1 LLDAGDGWADFL
13 LPREGGDLHMDRLQ
27 MLQEQKQFWLSVKR
41 TMDKD
46 APMHTE
52 EGMQYARVLT
62 KLVLIE
68 LEIEQ
73 IEKEKAAR

>member
-1 LLDAGDGWADFL
+1 
-13 LPREGGDLHMDRLQ
+13 M
-27 MLQEQKQFWLSVKR
+27 SVKR
-41 TMDKD
+41 TLDKD

-52 EGMQYARVLT
+52 EGFQYARVLT

>member
-1 LLDAGDGWADFL
+1 
-13 LPREGGDLHMDRLQ
+13 MDRLQ
-27 MLQEQKQFWLSVKR
+27 TLRKQKQFWKSVKR
-41 TMDKD
+41 MLDKD

>member
-1 LLDAGDGWADFL
+1 
-13 LPREGGDLHMDRLQ
+13 MDRLHK
-27 MLQEQKQFWLSVKR
+27 LQEQKQFWLSVKR

>member
-1 LLDAGDGWADFL
+1 
-13 LPREGGDLHMDRLQ
+13 MNRLQ
-27 MLQEQKQFWLSVKR
+27 TLRKQKQFWLSVKR
-41 TMDKD
+41 MLDKD
-46 APMHTE
+46 APMHSE
-52 EGMQYARVLT
+52 EGFQYARVLT

>member
-1 LLDAGDGWADFL
+1 
-13 LPREGGDLHMDRLQ
+13 MNRLQ
-27 MLQEQKQFWLSVKR
+27 TLQKQKQFWMSVKR
-41 TMDKD
+41 TLDKD

-52 EGMQYARVLT
+52 EGFQYARVLT

-73 IEKEKAAR
+73 IKKEKAAR

>member
-1 LLDAGDGWADFL
+1 
-13 LPREGGDLHMDRLQ
+13 MDRLQ
-27 MLQEQKQFWLSVKR
+27 TLQKQKQFWMSVKR
-41 TMDKD
+41 TLDKD

-52 EGMQYARVLT
+52 EGFQYARVLT

-68 LEIEQ
+68 LEIAQ

>member
-1 LLDAGDGWADFL
+1 
-13 LPREGGDLHMDRLQ
+13 MNRLQ
-27 MLQEQKQFWLSVKR
+27 TLRRQKQFWLLVIR
-41 TMDKD
+41 TMDKN
-46 APMHTE
+46 APMYTE

>member
-1 LLDAGDGWADFL
+1 
-13 LPREGGDLHMDRLQ
+13 MDRLQ
-27 MLQEQKQFWLSVKR
+27 TLQKQKQFWLSVKR
-41 TMDKD
+41 TLDKD
-46 APMHTE
+46 APMYTE

>member
-1 LLDAGDGWADFL
+1 
-13 LPREGGDLHMDRLQ
+13 MNRLQ
-27 MLQEQKQFWLSVKR
+27 TLQKLKQFWMSVKR
-41 TMDKD
+41 TLDKD

-52 EGMQYARVLT
+52 EGFQYARVLT

-73 IEKEKAAR
+73 IEKQKAAQ

>member
-1 LLDAGDGWADFL
+1 
-13 LPREGGDLHMDRLQ
+13 MNRLQ
-27 MLQEQKQFWLSVKR
+27 TLRKQKQFWLLVIR
-41 TMDKD
+41 TMDKN
-46 APMHTE
+46 APMYTE

>member
-1 LLDAGDGWADFL
+1 
-13 LPREGGDLHMDRLQ
+13 MDRLQ
-27 MLQEQKQFWLSVKR
+27 TLQKQKQFWMSVKR
-41 TMDKD
+41 TLDKD
-46 APMHTE
+46 APMDTE
-52 EGMQYARVLT
+52 EGFQYARVLT

>member
-1 LLDAGDGWADFL
+1 
-13 LPREGGDLHMDRLQ
+13 MDRLQ
-27 MLQEQKQFWLSVKR
+27 TLRKQKQFWLSVKR
-41 TMDKD
+41 TLDKD
-46 APMHTE
+46 APLYTE
-52 EGMQYARVLT
+52 EGMQYARVLV

>member
-1 LLDAGDGWADFL
+1 L
-13 LPREGGDLHMDRLQ
+13 GGFFYSLKGGEKRMDRLQ
-27 MLQEQKQFWLSVKR
+27 TLRKQKQFWLSVKR
-41 TMDKD
+41 TLDKD
-46 APMHTE
+46 APLYTE
-52 EGMQYARVLT
+52 EGMQYARVLV

>member
-1 LLDAGDGWADFL
+1 
-13 LPREGGDLHMDRLQ
+13 MDRLQ
-27 MLQEQKQFWLSVKR
+27 TLRKQKQFWLSVKR
-41 TMDKD
+41 TLDKD
-46 APMHTE
+46 APLHTE
-52 EGMQYARVLT
+52 EGMQYARVLV

>member
-1 LLDAGDGWADFL
+1 
-13 LPREGGDLHMDRLQ
+13 MDRLQ
-27 MLQEQKQFWLSVKR
+27 TLRKQKQFWLSVKR
-41 TMDKD
+41 MLDKD

>member
-1 LLDAGDGWADFL
+1 L
-13 LPREGGDLHMDRLQ
+13 GGFFYSLKGGEKRMDRLQ
-27 MLQEQKQFWLSVKR
+27 SLRKEKQFWLSVKR
-41 TMDKD
+41 TLDKD
-46 APMHTE
+46 APLYTE
-52 EGMQYARVLT
+52 EGMQYTRVLV

>member
-1 LLDAGDGWADFL
+1 
-13 LPREGGDLHMDRLQ
+13 MNRLQ
-27 MLQEQKQFWLSVKR
+27 SLRKQKQFWLSVKR
-41 TMDKD
+41 MLDKN

>member
-1 LLDAGDGWADFL
+1 
-13 LPREGGDLHMDRLQ
+13 MDRLQ
-27 MLQEQKQFWLSVKR
+27 TLRKQKQFWLSVKR
-41 TMDKD
+41 MLDKD
-46 APMHTE
+46 SSFDTE
-52 EGMQYARVLT
+52 EGRQYARVLT

>member
-1 LLDAGDGWADFL
+1 
-13 LPREGGDLHMDRLQ
+13 MNRLQ
-27 MLQEQKQFWLSVKR
+27 TLRKQKQFWLSVKR
-41 TMDKD
+41 MLDKD

-52 EGMQYARVLT
+52 EGMQYARVLA

>member
-1 LLDAGDGWADFL
+1 MDGFFITAK
-13 LPREGGDLHMDRLQ
+13 GGDLHMDRLQ
-27 MLQEQKQFWLSVKR
+27 KLQEQKQFWLSVKR

>member
-1 LLDAGDGWADFL
+1 
-13 LPREGGDLHMDRLQ
+13 MNRLQ
-27 MLQEQKQFWLSVKR
+27 TLQKQKQFWMSVKR
-41 TMDKD
+41 TLDKD

-52 EGMQYARVLT
+52 EGFQYARVLT

>member
-1 LLDAGDGWADFL
+1 MDGFFITSK
-13 LPREGGDLHMDRLQ
+13 GGDLNMDRLQ
-27 MLQEQKQFWLSVKR
+27 KLQEQKQFWLSVRR

-46 APMHTE
+46 APMHLE

-73 IEKEKAAR
+73 IEKEKVAR

>member
-1 LLDAGDGWADFL
+1 LN
-13 LPREGGDLHMDRLQ
+13 RLQ
-27 MLQEQKQFWLSVKR
+27 TLRKQKQFWLSVKR
-41 TMDKD
+41 TLDKD

-52 EGMQYARVLT
+52 EGFQYARVLT

>member
-1 LLDAGDGWADFL
+1 
-13 LPREGGDLHMDRLQ
+13 MNRLQ
-27 MLQEQKQFWLSVKR
+27 TLRKQKQFWLSVKR
-41 TMDKD
+41 TLDKD
-46 APMHTE
+46 APMHSE
-52 EGMQYARVLT
+52 EGFQYARVLT

>member
-1 LLDAGDGWADFL
+1 
-13 LPREGGDLHMDRLQ
+13 MDRLQ
-27 MLQEQKQFWLSVKR
+27 TLRKQKQFWLSVKR
-41 TMDKD
+41 MLDKD
-46 APMHTE
+46 ASIYTW

>member
-1 LLDAGDGWADFL
+1 VN
-13 LPREGGDLHMDRLQ
+13 RLQ
-27 MLQEQKQFWLSVKR
+27 TLRKQKQFWLSVKR
-41 TMDKD
+41 MLDKK

-52 EGMQYARVLT
+52 EGMQYAHVLT

>member
-1 LLDAGDGWADFL
+1 
-13 LPREGGDLHMDRLQ
+13 MNRLQ
-27 MLQEQKQFWLSVKR
+27 TLQKQKQFWMSVKR
-41 TMDKD
+41 TLDKD

-52 EGMQYARVLT
+52 EGFQYARVLT

-73 IEKEKAAR
+73 IEKEKAAQ

>member
-1 LLDAGDGWADFL
+1 MSNVGRIFYSLK
-13 LPREGGDLHMDRLQ
+13 GGEKRMDRLQ
-27 MLQEQKQFWLSVKR
+27 TLRKEKQFWLSVKR
-41 TMDKD
+41 TLDKD
-46 APMHTE
+46 APLHTE